1 MGSQRVQRLLRLITL
16 LQSGKAKSVA
26 DLVAE
31 LEVSR
36 RTLFRDLNTLEQAGI
51 PYYNDPELGYRINE
65 KFFLPP
71 VNLTV
76 TETLGLLL
84 LSKLSQEQR
93 TQPLIGSALSGITKL
108 TATVPEPIRTA
119 CHELMSNISVNPGS
133 QSYTPSERENY
144 PILQKCID
152 ESRVCRVQYQSPG
165 PGEKDGYT
173 FHPYALHYATRSWY
187 VLGWVDVH
195 DDVRVLKLARF
206 KSIEPQTKLFV
217 KPRKFKVSDKIGRA
231 WQLIPEGKIHQIELE
246 FSPRVATN
254 VMEVRWHPSQHN
266 HLQPDGALRV
276 TFEVDGLGEIAW
288 WICGYAHQ
296 VRVIH
301 PPELRARVSD
311 MLKQALKHYAADALT
326 AHPPTHTDDLS
337 EPGPSFD
344 SPQG

>member
-1 MGSQRVQRLLRLITL
+1 MLRLITL

-26 DLVAE
+26 ELVAE

-51 PYYNDPELGYRINE
+51 PYYNDPELGYRISE

-119 CHELMSNISVNPGS
+119 CHELMNNISVNPGS
-133 QSYTPSERENY
+133 QSYTPSEREHY
-144 PILQKCID
+144 PVLQKCID
-152 ESRVCRVQYQSPG
+152 EGRVCRVHYQSPR
-165 PGEKDGYT
+165 PTDKDPYT

-187 VLGWVDVH
+187 VLGWVDIH

-206 KSIEPQTKLFV
+206 KSIEPQPKLFV

-231 WQLIPEGKIHQIELE
+231 WQLIPEGQVHQIELE

-254 VMEVRWHPSQHN
+254 VMEVRWHPSQKN
-266 HLQPDGALRV
+266 HAQPDGSLRV
-276 TFEVDGLGEIAW
+276 TFEIDGLGEIAW
-288 WICGYAHQ
+288 WVCGYADQ
-296 VRVIH
+296 VRVVN
-301 PPELRARVSD
+301 PPELRARVSQ
-311 MLKQALKHYAADALT
+311 MLKQAFSHYAGDP
-326 AHPPTHTDDLS
+326 HPAAPLPPPDDLS
-337 EPGPSFD
+337 EPAHSLD
-344 SPQG
+344 APQG